1 MDTKGITRENVIGW
15 LLTVAL
21 SVVAAYGTIN
31 ARIYEVEKKIELLQM
46 QIAEDGKKIDQ
57 QAEDMKEVREMFNRI
72 DKNLIELKGVVN
84 LKQDKYEKNNPV
96 Y

>member
-1 MDTKGITRENVIGW
+1 MDARGITKTNIIGW
-15 LLTVAL
+15 ALTVAL
-21 SVVAAYGTIN
+21 SVIAAYGTIN

-46 QIAEDGKKIDQ
+46 QISEDGKKIDQ
-57 QAEDMKEVREMFNRI
+57 QAEDMRDIREMFNRI

-84 LKQDKYEKNNPV
+84 QKQDKYEKNSAV

>member
-1 MDTKGITRENVIGW
+1 MAIGITKTNIIGW
-15 LLTVAL
+15 GLTVAL

-31 ARIYEVEKKIELLQM
+31 ARVYEVEKKIELLQM
-46 QIAEDGKKIDQ
+46 QITEDGKKIDQ
-57 QAEDMKEVREMFNRI
+57 QAEDMKEVRDMFNRI

-84 LKQDKYEKNNPV
+84 QKQDRYEKTSAV

>member
-1 MDTKGITRENVIGW
+1 MDTKGITKTNVIGW
-15 LLTVAL
+15 GLTVAL

-31 ARIYEVEKKIELLQM
+31 ARVYEVEKKIELLQM
-46 QIAEDGKKIDQ
+46 QINEDGKKIDQ
-57 QAEDMKEVREMFNRI
+57 QAEDMKEVRDMFNRI

-84 LKQDKYEKNNPV
+84 QKQDRYEKASAV